1 MTSVLRPPRPR
12 GTPWTAF
19 VLSGG
24 GNQGVA
30 QVGMLRALLERGIL
44 PDVVIGTSA
53 GALNGA
59 AIATSPTLERVDIL
73 ERLWVALD
81 GETVFPGGAFKRVWN
96 VLRRDDHLI
105 TNRGLEEVIASSKP
119 AATFADLKVPLRVVT
134 TDLITGDEIV
144 IVNGPIA
151 PALLAS
157 AALPG
162 ILPPVQLNGHTL
174 IDGAVVNLVPISHA
188 LAGPIDRI
196 FVLDISDPISERPIR
211 SPLDVVIRAFA
222 ISRDL
227 RYELEIQWIPEDV
240 QLRSL
245 RSTSSRLPRRR
256 RWPRNPSARAGGS
269 ASPADAQSRKVASL
283 AKWSQA
289 PGRMPAN
296 RVAATATASTTPVHP
311 STGRLP
317 AVGSGASALSG
328 LVNNETAIRR

>member
-240 QLRSL
+240 QLCVLPAPVDDRDFFDFSDGQ
-245 RSTSSRLPRRR
+245 RLIDE
-256 RWPRNPSARAGGS
+256 AYAH
-269 ASPADAQSRKVASL
+269 A
-283 AKWSQA
+283 
-289 PGRMPAN
+289 
-296 RVAATATASTTPVHP
+296 VAALDELETPAEEALAEEPKRARWWKRLAS
-311 STGRLP
+311 
-317 AVGSGASALSG
+317 
-328 LVNNETAIRR
+328 

>member
-1 MTSVLRPPRPR
+1 MNPDLDGGMR

-24 GNQGVA
+24 GNQGVS

-59 AIATSPTLERVDIL
+59 AIATSPTLEKVDQL

-81 GETVFPGGAFKRVWN
+81 GEAVFPGGAFKRVWN

-119 AATFADLKVPLRVVT
+119 AATFAEMKVPLRVIAA
-134 TDLITGDEIV
+134 DLITGAEHV
-144 IVNGPIA
+144 IVSGPVA

-162 ILPPVQLNGHTL
+162 IFPPVQLNGYTL
-174 IDGAVVNLVPISHA
+174 VDGAVVNLVPISHA

-222 ISRDL
+222 ISRDQ
-227 RYELEIQWIPEDV
+227 RFELELQWIPKGILVCVLPAPIDEREFFDFTGGQGLIDEAYEDAV
-240 QLRSL
+240 AALDEL
-245 RSTSSRLPRRR
+245 EDLAEEPLVVPPKR
-256 RWPRNPSARAGGS
+256 RWWKRL
-269 ASPADAQSRKVASL
+269 AS
-283 AKWSQA
+283 
-289 PGRMPAN
+289 
-296 RVAATATASTTPVHP
+296 
-311 STGRLP
+311 
-317 AVGSGASALSG
+317 
-328 LVNNETAIRR
+328 